1 MSVSLPVI
9 VGAGVVIVA
18 LVCIGLTARRR
29 RRADAAAAPAEPV
42 EAVFVDD
49 MPGELQSFMAPA
61 TPLSQAA
68 AAHAHV
74 YPVHKLQEVA
84 EAPITF
90 GPPRHDPVDEPV
102 AEPEAPKLEAVPDPE
117 PEVESQIEPQ
127 IEVAPAIAG
136 VPDNASPAEQ
146 EPTVEAA
153 PVTESVPSPEV
164 ALLTA
169 QIEVLADT
177 IARLTDRLD
186 AVASAVTIAPAP
198 ASVPTPAEALEPARA
213 PDPEIELAPE
223 PVMLRSVAYEPD
235 AEVALESEL
244 EGNVEP
250 RVEPAPF
257 ARKRVDDD
265 LLSWPSDDDLDR
277 FSSRQARR
285 DI

>member
-29 RRADAAAAPAEPV
+29 RRTDAAAAPAEPV

-61 TPLSQAA
+61 ASHSQAA

-90 GPPRHDPVDEPV
+90 GPPRRDPVEEPV
-102 AEPEAPKLEAVPDPE
+102 AEPEAPKLEVVPDPE
-117 PEVESQIEPQ
+117 PEVESQIEP
-127 IEVAPAIAG
+127 ALAIAG
-136 VPDNASPAEQ
+136 VADTASPAEQ

-198 ASVPTPAEALEPARA
+198 ASVPTPAEAFEPAPERA
-213 PDPEIELAPE
+213 PDPQIELAPE

-235 AEVALESEL
+235 AQFALESEL
-244 EGNVEP
+244 EPDVEP
-250 RVEPAPF
+250 PAF

-265 LLSWPSDDDLDR
+265 LLSWPSDDDPDR
-277 FSSRQARR
+277 FSGRQARR